1 MFDPTDWLNPIDSLI
16 KLGSKFVTDK
26 DKLIEFQFKALELKQ
41 AAMTDLLHTQTY
53 PWVDALVK
61 LMQATVVFA
70 RPVGGALMTGFGAWC
85 HYKGITMDVGLQ
97 ALFDGAF
104 PAWGVSRHYN
114 KESETTVEKVK
125 VEKKAEVAETKAKE
139 DTKAEVAQAG
149 AGIPNWIRE

>member
-26 DKLIEFQFKALELKQ
+26 DKLIEYQFKALELKQ

-70 RPVGGALMTGFGAWC
+70 RPVGWRA
-85 HYKGITMDVGLQ
+85 HDGISCLVSLQ
-97 ALFDGAF
+97 GHHNGRWA
-104 PAWGVSRHYN
+104 
-114 KESETTVEKVK
+114 
-125 VEKKAEVAETKAKE
+125 
-139 DTKAEVAQAG
+139 AG
-149 AGIPNWIRE
+149 AIRRRLPGMGRFPPLQQGKRDNR